1 MTQPPCVYILAYR
14 YPFRLPPQLN
24 RRFTARLVA
33 YVASTLFAVLIG
45 LRVQANAAAPE
56 QSLAESPKQS
66 SVAAA
71 IQEKPI
77 QDNSFLIEE
86 AYNQEAGVI
95 QHINFLTRSWDGDDW
110 EYTFTQEWPFPNRA
124 RHQFSYTLPVVR
136 SSEFPGS
143 GTGLGDFLLNYRY
156 QLSGGG
162 NSRFAFSPRLSL
174 VLPSGDSKRG
184 YGYGS
189 AAVQGNLPVSLVL
202 NRRWVM
208 HFNAG
213 TTVAPRAQNEFGD
226 RALAADS
233 NIGQSLIWLVHPKI
247 NLILEAVW
255 NSSASVIAPGKTER
269 SHDLFLSPG
278 IRWAHDFG
286 NGLQIVPGVGI
297 ALGVGPSAGEKGLIF
312 YLSLEHPFANTQ

>member
-14 YPFRLPPQLN
+14 YIFRLPPQLN
-24 RRFTARLVA
+24 RTLAARLVA
-33 YVASTLFAVLIG
+33 YLACALLAMLTG
-45 LRVQANAAAPE
+45 MGVQANAAAPA
-56 QSLAESPKQS
+56 QSLADSPKQS

-86 AYNQEAGVI
+86 AYNQEAGVV
-95 QHINFLTRSWDGDDW
+95 QHINFLKRSWGGDGW
-110 EYTFTQEWPFPNRA
+110 EYTFTQEWPFPGGA

-136 SSEFPGS
+136 SGELPGS
-143 GTGLGDFLLNYRY
+143 GAGLGDFLLNYRY

-162 NSRFAFSPRLSL
+162 NSRLAFSPRLSL

-208 HFNAG
+208 HINAG

-226 RALAADS
+226 RALAAES
-233 NIGQSLIWLVHPKI
+233 NIGQSLIWLLHPKV
-247 NLILEAVW
+247 NLMLEAVW
-255 NSSASVIAPGKTER
+255 NSSASVIAPDKTER
-269 SHDLFLSPG
+269 SHEFFLSPG

-286 NGLQIVPGVGI
+286 NGLQIVPG
-297 ALGVGPSAGEKGLIF
+297 LGVAFRVGSSAGQKALVL
-312 YLSLEHPFANTQ
+312 YLSFEHP

>member
-1 MTQPPCVYILAYR
+1 MAQPPCVYILTYR
-14 YPFRLPPQLN
+14 YPFRLPHQSN
-24 RRFTARLVA
+24 RTFTTRLVVFLA
-33 YVASTLFAVLIG
+33 CTLLAILTG
-45 LRVQANAAAPE
+45 LVVQANAAAPD
-56 QSLAESPKQS
+56 QSVADSRKQS

-71 IQEKPI
+71 VQEKPI

-95 QHINFLTRSWDGDDW
+95 QHISFFRRSWDGDDW
-110 EYTFTQEWPFPNRA
+110 DYTFTQEWPFPNRA
-124 RHQFSYTLPVVR
+124 RHQFSYTLPVMR
-136 SSEFPGS
+136 SGEFPGS
-143 GTGLGDFLLNYRY
+143 GAGLGDFLLNYRY

-213 TTVAPRAQNEFGD
+213 TTVALRAQNEFGD
-226 RALAADS
+226 RALAADI
-233 NIGQSLIWLVHPKI
+233 NIGQSLIWLLHPKV
-247 NLILEAVW
+247 NLMLEAVW
-255 NSSASVIAPGKTER
+255 NSSASVIAPDKTER
-269 SHDLFLSPG
+269 SHEFVLSPG

-286 NGLQIVPGVGI
+286 NGLQIVPG
-297 ALGVGPSAGEKGLIF
+297 LGVAFRVGSSAGQKALVL
-312 YLSLEHPFANTQ
+312 YLSFEHP